1 MVTQFLWSVELKCL
15 STGKPGMLFR
25 ILRQCSLNPSGF
37 TNMKNGRT
45 SMTGHAVCKITR
57 LAGKMALG
65 GSPLTMT
72 DVCTGMATWMLTGT
86 RVTLISTCAA
96 S

>member
-1 MVTQFLWSVELKCL
+1 MVTQFLWPVELRCL
-15 STGKPGMLFR
+15 STGKLGLLFR
-25 ILRQCSLNPSGF
+25 ILRQYSLNPSGF
-37 TNMKNGRT
+37 TNIKNGRV
-45 SMTGHAVCKITR
+45 SMTGHAVCKIIR

-72 DVCTGMATWMLTGT
+72 DVCTGTATWMLTGT
-86 RVTLISTCAA
+86 RVTLIGTCAA

>member
-1 MVTQFLWSVELKCL
+1 
-15 STGKPGMLFR
+15 
-25 ILRQCSLNPSGF
+25 
-37 TNMKNGRT
+37 
-45 SMTGHAVCKITR
+45 MTGHAVCKITR

-72 DVCTGMATWMLTGT
+72 DVCTGMARWMLTGT

>member
-1 MVTQFLWSVELKCL
+1 MVTQILWPVELKCL
-15 STGKPGMLFR
+15 STGKPGLLFR
-25 ILRQCSLNPSGF
+25 ILRQSSLNPSGF
-37 TNMKNGRT
+37 TNIKNGRT

-57 LAGKMALG
+57 LADKIALG
-65 GSPLTMT
+65 GSPLIMT
-72 DVCTGMATWMLTGT
+72 DVCTGMATCMLTGA

>member
-1 MVTQFLWSVELKCL
+1 MFVHRET
-15 STGKPGMLFR
+15 R
-25 ILRQCSLNPSGF
+25 IVVSY
-37 TNMKNGRT
+37 T
-45 SMTGHAVCKITR
+45 SSAVCKITR

-72 DVCTGMATWMLTGT
+72 DVCTGMATWMLTGM

>member
-1 MVTQFLWSVELKCL
+1 MFVHGETTIVVSYTSSV
-15 STGKPGMLFR
+15 
-25 ILRQCSLNPSGF
+25 LNPSGF
-37 TNMKNGRT
+37 TNIKNGRT

-86 RVTLISTCAA
+86 RVTLISTCGAA